1 MSLFKKK
8 ERLEISCSA
17 IVVAAGQSSR
27 MGETEKI
34 LLPLDGMPCLVYSL
48 NNLSACPYVR
58 EIVIV
63 TRRDLL
69 VPISE
74 LVKEYRLERVS
85 KIVLGGASRMESVQN
100 GLLEIDERVP
110 YIAVHDGARPFASPA
125 LIARTIEA
133 AQRHKAAA
141 PALPVRD
148 SLRRQT
154 GSGTQSVEREGLFA
168 VQTPQV
174 FDADLLRAAIVKAMG
189 EGQSYTDDC
198 SAVEALGLAVYLTQG
213 DVRNM
218 KLTVPEDLAMMEGVA
233 QSWGEICADEEKR
246 QER

>member
-1 MSLFKKK
+1 MGLFRKREKQ
-8 ERLEISCSA
+8 EIACSA
-17 IVVAAGQSSR
+17 IVVAAGHSSR
-27 MGETEKI
+27 MGELEKI
-34 LLPLDGMPCLVYSL
+34 LLPLDGIPCLVYSL
-48 NNLSACPYVR
+48 SNLSACPYVR

-69 VPISE
+69 VQISE

-85 KIVLGGASRMESVQN
+85 KIILGGSSRMESVQN
-100 GLLEIDERVP
+100 GLVEIDERVP

-125 LIARTIEA
+125 LITRVIEA
-133 AQRHKAAA
+133 GERHKAAA

-174 FDADLLRAAIVKAMG
+174 FDADLLRAAIVKAIN
-189 EGQSYTDDC
+189 EEQSYSDDC
-198 SAVEALGLAVYLTQG
+198 SAVEALGLAVYLTEG
-213 DVRNM
+213 DPRNM
-218 KLTVPEDLAMMEGVA
+218 KLTLPEDLAMMEGIA
-233 QSWGEICADEEKR
+233 QNWAKICNDEEMR
-246 QER
+246 E